1 MDYTTIVTLLT
12 VNVII
17 LSIVV
22 VVLISIIIA
31 ILINLNR
38 LAKHL
43 EKAAENVASST
54 DWLKPSKVFS
64 GLRDLF
70 R

>member
-12 VNVII
+12 VNLII

-31 ILINLNR
+31 ILVNLNR
-38 LAKHL
+38 VAKHL
-43 EKAAENVASST
+43 EKAAENVASTT
-54 DWLKPSKVFS
+54 DWLKPSKLF
-64 GLRDLF
+64 GGIKNLF